1 VRPDLQGLEI
11 SKGELK
17 HLSGVDT
24 DDLFRPASL
33 QNAQTRFSFFL
44 QELFIGLAITP
55 IAVGFLYTFIIGP
68 LIGVS
73 VPAAIACLILTPVAT
88 VIIRWFWLK
97 RNSPHTL
104 LSLLDE
110 VDRYHAVI
118 KAIDI
123 SDQIQDAG
131 SAETAIRDRT
141 TALEALQLTRS
152 DLIRALRTERI
163 LRENKDFLATNPE
176 MFVTNLTA
184 LSALQ
189 VSDRAS
195 EYGQFLDRALQIGTG
210 IQAEM
215 RKLQSSRSDKT

>member
-73 VPAAIACLILTPVAT
+73 VPAAIACLVLTPVAT
-88 VIIRWFWLK
+88 VIIRWFWLQ

-141 TALEALQLTRS
+141 TAIEALQLTRA

-176 MFVTNLTA
+176 MVVTNFTA

>member
-73 VPAAIACLILTPVAT
+73 VPAAIACLVLTPVAT

-141 TALEALQLTRS
+141 TALEALQLTRA

>member
-1 VRPDLQGLEI
+1 MRPDLQGLEI

-73 VPAAIACLILTPVAT
+73 VPAAIACLVLTPVAT

-141 TALEALQLTRS
+141 TALEALQLTRA

>member
-1 VRPDLQGLEI
+1 
-11 SKGELK
+11 
-17 HLSGVDT
+17 
-24 DDLFRPASL
+24 
-33 QNAQTRFSFFL
+33 
-44 QELFIGLAITP
+44 
-55 IAVGFLYTFIIGP
+55 
-68 LIGVS
+68 
-73 VPAAIACLILTPVAT
+73 

-97 RNSPHTL
+97 RNSPQTL

-141 TALEALQLTRS
+141 TALQALQLTRS

-163 LRENKDFLATNPE
+163 FRENKDFMATNPE
-176 MFVTNLTA
+176 IFVTNLTA

-189 VSDRAS
+189 VSDRGS

-215 RKLQSSRSDKT
+215 RKLQSSHSDQT

>member
-73 VPAAIACLILTPVAT
+73 VPAAIACLVLTPVAT
-88 VIIRWFWLK
+88 VIIRWFWLQ

-141 TALEALQLTRS
+141 TAIEALQLTRA

-176 MFVTNLTA
+176 MFVTNFTA

>member
-1 VRPDLQGLEI
+1 VRQDLQGLEI

-17 HLSGVDT
+17 HLTGVDT
-24 DDLFRPASL
+24 EDLFRPASL
-33 QNAQTRFSFFL
+33 KNAQTRFSFFF

-55 IAVGFLYTFIIGP
+55 IVVGFLYTFIIMP

-73 VPAAIACLILTPVAT
+73 VPAAIACLVLTPIAT

-97 RNSPHTL
+97 RNSPQTL

-141 TALEALQLTRS
+141 TALQALQLTRS

-163 LRENKDFLATNPE
+163 FRENKDFMATNPE
-176 MFVTNLTA
+176 IFVTNLTA

-189 VSDRAS
+189 VSDRGS

-215 RKLQSSRSDKT
+215 RKLQSSHSDQT